1 MNDKSEIKAEDI
13 LSGEN
18 FSEELLDDMGKH
30 SNVTQ
35 DEIQIAKKIY
45 TLLSSY
51 GSLHI
56 ITTLAKGQIKER
68 LISSVKKINNRK
80 RLRLKWMAAAAILLI
95 LVSISGIYYF
105 SHTENVFDQMSQTFD
120 QAQTEGATRLIL
132 GDGNEV
138 KIDKKESMIQYSPK
152 GENIVIDSIKEVSQK
167 MPKKTVFNTI
177 VVPYGKRAHIILSE
191 GTKVWLNSGSKL
203 IYPAF
208 FEEDSRNV
216 YLEGEGIFDV
226 VHSVSKPF
234 FVRTRDIEI
243 KVLGTIFN
251 VSVYPDDEYTRAIL
265 AHGKIEV
272 TTKKSLFLSGEKS
285 VLMPGDM
292 VVFNREENHLTQYQV
307 NPADYMSWRDGYFI
321 FKSEK
326 LDNIL
331 KRLGRYYNVN
341 MIIQDPALKEETFSG
356 SLDLKRSPEEVLG
369 MIVKTMPF
377 RIKYENNNIL
387 INSK

>member
-1 MNDKSEIKAEDI
+1 
-13 LSGEN
+13 
-18 FSEELLDDMGKH
+18 
-30 SNVTQ
+30 
-35 DEIQIAKKIY
+35 
-45 TLLSSY
+45 
-51 GSLHI
+51 
-56 ITTLAKGQIKER
+56 
-68 LISSVKKINNRK
+68 
-80 RLRLKWMAAAAILLI
+80 MAAAAILLI